1 MTTMRPGTPAAEV
14 SIDADGVRAL
24 LAEQH
29 PDLAELPIRLA
40 ASGWDNLMFR
50 LGDRL
55 SVRLP
60 RRAIAARLLETE
72 QRWLPELA
80 GRLPLP
86 IPAPVRIGR
95 ANERFPWAWSV
106 LPWLPGTPAD
116 LDPPSDD
123 QGERWGEFLRALH
136 VPAPAGAPRN
146 PVRGG
151 PLADRIDAFTA
162 RIEHLSG
169 KTDLVDGVVHAIW
182 DRALAA
188 PIDGMPTWIHGD
200 PHAQN
205 VLVEAGAFSAVV
217 DWGDMAAGDPATDLA
232 SVWMLLGSAEA
243 RQRALDAYG
252 SCSAATLVRARGWA
266 VLFGVTLLDIG
277 LSDTPRF
284 VAMGERT
291 LRRVVEGP

>member
-1 MTTMRPGTPAAEV
+1 MASSTPRAEV
-14 SIDADGVRAL
+14 LIDAEGVRAL

-29 PDLAELPIRLA
+29 PDLADLPIRLA

-60 RRAIAARLLETE
+60 RRAVAARLLETE

-95 ANERFPWAWSV
+95 ATAQFPWAWSV

-116 LDPPSDD
+116 LEPPSDD
-123 QGERWGEFLRALH
+123 EGARWGEFLRALH
-136 VPAPAGAPRN
+136 VPVPAEAPRN

-151 PLADRIDAFTA
+151 PLADRADAFAT
-162 RIEHLSG
+162 RIGRLEG
-169 KTDLVDGVVHAIW
+169 KTDLVNDALLAVW

-188 PIDGMPTWIHGD
+188 PIDAAPAWMHGD

-232 SVWMLLGSAEA
+232 SIWMLLGSARA
-243 RQRALDAYG
+243 RHRAFGAYG
-252 SCSAATLVRARGWA
+252 PCSAATLARARGWA

-284 VAMGERT
+284 IAMGERT